1 MITTREQTFESLNSD
16 GLNALAV
23 RPGLPVS
30 DLLELSSCRLAET
43 LELLR
48 EQAEADEGL
57 SQNTLYVVQNQIE
70 TAKAMLDA
78 CTAGLILAG
87 ERRQQL

>member
-1 MITTREQTFESLNSD
+1 MITSSEYAFESLSSD
-16 GLNALAV
+16 GVKALSV

-30 DLLELSSCRLAET
+30 DLLELSSCRLAEII
-43 LELLR
+43 ELLR
-48 EQAEADEGL
+48 GQAEGDEGL

-87 ERRQQL
+87 ERGQQP

>member
-1 MITTREQTFESLNSD
+1 MITSREHTFESLSSD
-16 GLNALAV
+16 GVMALAV
-23 RPGLPVS
+23 RAGLPVS
-30 DLLELSSCRLAET
+30 DLLELSSCRLGET

-48 EQAEADEGL
+48 EQAEGDEGL

-78 CTAGLILAG
+78 CSAGLILAG
-87 ERRQQL
+87 ERGQQL